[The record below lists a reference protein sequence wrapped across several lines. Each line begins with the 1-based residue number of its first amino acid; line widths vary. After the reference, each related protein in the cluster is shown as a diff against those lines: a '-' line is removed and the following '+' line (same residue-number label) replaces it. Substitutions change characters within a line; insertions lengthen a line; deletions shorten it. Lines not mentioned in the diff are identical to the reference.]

1 MIVRIM
7 GEGQLELDTSE
18 LAALNVLDSALESA
32 IEADDEPEFRR
43 ALAALLDSVRDR
55 GTELPADS
63 LEPSD
68 LVLPPADAH
77 IEEVRAMLGDAGLI
91 PD

>member
-7 GEGQLELDTSE
+7 GEGQLELDQAE
-18 LAALNVLDSALESA
+18 LSGLNDLDAVLESA
-32 IEADDEPEFRR
+32 IETGDEDGFRR
-43 ALAALLDSVRDR
+43 ALTALLDSVRER
-55 GTELPADS
+55 GSVLPADS

-77 IEEVRAMLGDAGLI
+77 IDEVRAMLGESGLI
-91 PD
+91 PE